1 MKKTFITLLA
11 LAGVATATTTK
22 FTDLSQDV
30 TVGNLVWNST
40 DGTITATT
48 GHAADLY
55 DSVSAKGQ
63 SSLSFTLNLTQAAT
77 VTTDVALITID
88 SENDYG
94 IKLKS
99 TGISGFWPTKDNPID
114 DYNGR
119 GSNNTLAEY
128 SGIVAINDILTG
140 NETVYTLG
148 SDKLIALT
156 LVIDRPC
163 DNNSGNGNNVGLTL
177 YDVNGE
183 RVWYCEALGAS
194 SNTSISSFK
203 LNTDYI
209 TSAAVTPALLS
220 ASQAGSAA
228 AALIPEP
235 TTATLSLLA
244 LAGLAARRR
253 RR

>member
-1 MKKTFITLLA
+1 MGGI
-11 LAGVATATTTK
+11 ATAATTK
-22 FTDLSQDV
+22 FTDLSQNV

-40 DGTITATT
+40 DKTITATT

-88 SENDYG
+88 SKNDYG

-99 TGISGFWPTKDNPID
+99 TGISGFWPKSDGTNPID

-119 GSNNTLAEY
+119 GSNNTLAEF

-194 SNTSISSFK
+194 SNESISSFK

-235 TTATLSLLA
+235 ATATLSLLA